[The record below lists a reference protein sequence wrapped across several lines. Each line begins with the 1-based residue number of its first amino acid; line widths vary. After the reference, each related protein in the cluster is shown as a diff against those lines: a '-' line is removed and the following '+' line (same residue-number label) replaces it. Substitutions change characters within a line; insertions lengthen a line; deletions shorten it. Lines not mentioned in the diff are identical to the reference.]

1 MKKITIEALKT
12 LFCGLIGIL
21 CALLFAHAL
30 KLDNDELQQGQKSPL
45 TGWTGQEKPCPV
57 DQTRHGHLA
66 R

>member
-21 CALLFAHAL
+21 CALVFAHAL
-30 KLDNDELQQGQKSPL
+30 KLDSEELQQGKKSPL
-45 TGWTGQEKPCPV
+45 TGWTGQEKEV
-57 DQTRHGHLA
+57 HADQACTPYLA